1 MPVVARGNSWQASV
15 CRKGQRFRRTFTTK
29 AEAEK
34 WETEALAALNRGELP
49 SLGDTLVVPTSM
61 TVKQVFDYTC
71 QHRWRDKSKSQIIN
85 GKAVVDALGAST
97 PIMNVTTSHV
107 DACIDKWRGQGN
119 TNATINRKLS
129 ALSTLITEA
138 ARKNV
143 PITPPHIRWQKE
155 SEHRT
160 RYFSLEEENK
170 ILSYYTHMGRQDL
183 SDLCAFAC
191 DTGLRMGALLKLVPE
206 HFDFHGDGQ
215 NSWLRLPGGIMKNG
229 KEHHIPITN
238 RAKEIARRRIAIT
251 QGGRL
256 FPFTKDSIE
265 HHWKTMRAHIGYDHD
280 KQFVFHT
287 WRHTY
292 CSRLVQA
299 GIPIVVVQQ
308 LAGHET
314 LAITMRY
321 AKLASQ
327 NLTSAVG
334 VLEQI
339 GQKMNVPH
347 ATSLCHEPVS
357 QPVFAVPR

>member
-1 MPVVARGNSWQASV
+1 MPVTPRGTSWQASV
-15 CRKGQRFRRTFTTK
+15 CRKGQRFRITFATK

-34 WETEALAALNRGELP
+34 WEAEAIAALDRGELP
-49 SLGDTLVVPTSM
+49 KTGGALVVPTSM
-61 TVKQVFDYTC
+61 TVKQVFDHTC
-71 QHRWRDKSKSQIIN
+71 EHRWRDKSKSLIIN
-85 GKAVVDALGAST
+85 GKSVVDALGAST
-97 PIMNVTTSHV
+97 PIMNVTTDVV
-107 DACIDKWRGQGN
+107 DNCIAKWRAEGN

-160 RYFSLEEENK
+160 RYFSKDEEDK
-170 ILSYYTHMGRQDL
+170 ILAYYRHMGREDL
-183 SDLCAFAC
+183 ADLCAFAC
-191 DTGLRMGALLKLVPE
+191 DTGLRMGALLKLIPE
-206 HFDFHGDGQ
+206 HFDFTGDGQ

-229 KEHHIPITN
+229 REHHIPITS
-238 RAKEIARRRIAIT
+238 RAKEIATRRIAVT
-251 QGGRL
+251 KGGRL
-256 FPFTKDSIE
+256 FPFTKDSVE

-314 LAITMRY
+314 LTVTMRY
-321 AKLASQ
+321 AKLADR

-334 VLEQI
+334 VLEQS

-347 ATSLCHEPVS
+347 ATDLCHGAVS
-357 QPVFAVPR
+357 QPFFGVTG